1 MPSNA
6 IFVLREDGEENW
18 YQTKD
23 MPIQKNLEEVIGP
36 CAYKYHYI
44 LKGIITV

>member
-1 MPSNA
+1 MSSCA
-6 IFVLREDGEENW
+6 IFVLRVDGEENW

-23 MPIQKNLEEVIGP
+23 MPIQKNLEEVIGH

-44 LKGIITV
+44 PKGIIRV